1 MDENKKKVQTDD
13 GFDVRQIDVHEL
25 LLQQEPFVFID
36 QLTYYDERLT
46 TSIFRVSP
54 NHLYVEEG
62 KLQTCALAEVI
73 AQTCAA
79 RIGYINK
86 YILKRTIQMGF
97 IGAIRNLKVYATPLV
112 GDLLETQ
119 VEIKEEIM
127 GMLLVEAQIKRGED
141 LIAEGTLKMSL
152 TEQPQ

>member
-36 QLTYYDERLT
+36 QMTYYDERLT
-46 TSIFRVSP
+46 TSVFRVSP

-79 RIGYINK
+79 RIYQQI
-86 YILKRTIQMGF
+86 YT
-97 IGAIRNLKVYATPLV
+97 
-112 GDLLETQ
+112 ETYHTNGIYRSHQ
-119 VEIKEEIM
+119 KP
-127 GMLLVEAQIKRGED
+127 
-141 LIAEGTLKMSL
+141 EGICHASRW
-152 TEQPQ
+152 